1 MHNKAEPVKH
11 CRTSWVTGKYRENS
25 CGPTVRSA
33 RLADWRRHMTTTD
46 EITPIAVDATHHEIA
61 RLSVFTE
68 ELVKGCLGADENG
81 SRHKLSAVLRVYSE
95 LGIIWRILSEID
107 VRGVMTKNQR
117 QFLQDFY
124 AGITY

>member
-1 MHNKAEPVKH
+1 
-11 CRTSWVTGKYRENS
+11 
-25 CGPTVRSA
+25 
-33 RLADWRRHMTTTD
+33 MTTEE
-46 EITPIAVDATHHEIA
+46 EITPIAVMATHHEIT

-68 ELVKGCLGADENG
+68 ELVKGCLMGEDTGA
-81 SRHKLSAVLRVYSE
+81 RLKLSAVLRVFSE

>member
-1 MHNKAEPVKH
+1 
-11 CRTSWVTGKYRENS
+11 
-25 CGPTVRSA
+25 
-33 RLADWRRHMTTTD
+33 MTTEE
-46 EITPIAVDATHHEIA
+46 EITPIAVMATHHEIT

-68 ELVKGCLGADENG
+68 ELVKGCLMGEDA
-81 SRHKLSAVLRVYSE
+81 SAQHKLSAVLRVFSE
-95 LGIIWRILSEID
+95 LGIIWRILSEIN